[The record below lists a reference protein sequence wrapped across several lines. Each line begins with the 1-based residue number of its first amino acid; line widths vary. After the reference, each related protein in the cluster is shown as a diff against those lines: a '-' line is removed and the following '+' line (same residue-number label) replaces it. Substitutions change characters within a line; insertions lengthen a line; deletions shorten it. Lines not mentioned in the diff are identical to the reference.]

1 MDLCFESVFPDFT
14 RIGQT
19 NAPSVLMPQSG
30 LVVRK
35 KSHNNETG
43 VFSNIHFDAAQNGL
57 GFGSYTSN
65 RKYLFSVLMIK
76 ILQMFARHMRQS
88 VNLGSAAGGVS
99 PLIIYI

>member
-1 MDLCFESVFPDFT
+1 VDWLSE
-14 RIGQT
+14 
-19 NAPSVLMPQSG
+19 
-30 LVVRK
+30 K

-99 PLIIYI
+99 PLIVTICNSGFQAVFGTYLA